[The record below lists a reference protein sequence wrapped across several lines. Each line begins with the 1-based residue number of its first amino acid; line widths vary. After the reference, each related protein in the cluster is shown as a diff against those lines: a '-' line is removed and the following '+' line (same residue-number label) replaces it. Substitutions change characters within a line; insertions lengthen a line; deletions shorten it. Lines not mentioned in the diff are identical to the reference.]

1 MCDLFGCCNEKR
13 PKKFEWLEDDTHEN
27 REKVEALRRSIYSQ
41 PLASVRALDARK
53 RDHELRT
60 RDIELP
66 DGINVNGQPNN
77 QMPVDKKCDI
87 VLDLGGS
94 KGSESQGVT
103 PLHYA
108 AGVVAAPPSQP
119 GTKAARWAAKAAAD
133 GHVFKKGDRKSSS
146 PPKERPKDPP
156 VPVSSIGAGQRLG
169 GISGSSDAKSDA
181 GAPDMHREAAQERKD
196 ALPQGFSAAG
206 SQKLTE
212 ARPQPAP
219 TSEAVLRLKTP

>member
-1 MCDLFGCCNEKR
+1 MCDLLGCCNEKR
-13 PKKFEWLEDDTHEN
+13 PKKFEWLEDDTNEN

-41 PLASVRALDARK
+41 PLASVRELDSRK
-53 RDHELRT
+53 REHELRM

-66 DGINVNGQPNN
+66 DRINVNGQPNN

-108 AGVVAAPPSQP
+108 AGVVAPPSSQP

-133 GHVFKKGDRKSSS
+133 GHFFKGDSS
-146 PPKERPKDPP
+146 PP

-169 GISGSSDAKSDA
+169 GTSGSSDAKSDA
-181 GAPDMHREAAQERKD
+181 GAPEAAQERKD
-196 ALPQGFSAAG
+196 GLSAAG

-219 TSEAVLRLKTP
+219 TLPLP